1 MRETMTVAMRVG
13 ALLGLFLL
21 ALAPRT
27 ASAGAGSARA
37 KVRYVSA
44 KRAYIDA
51 GTVEGLRVGSALKIL
66 RKERTVGSCTVDQ
79 VGDHRASCPSAAGH
93 VGDQVAFDKVAPSPQ
108 SQPAVL
114 PSPPTARDL
123 NVAHQALSAA
133 ANELVDFHGTTGLRS
148 LTQGLP
154 AVTLTVSHDA
164 YVSTG
169 GQYQQ
174 ERLDL
179 SLNGVSIRWAG
190 FRAYAHITAVIA
202 TVRPDNQRFRPT
214 EIAQLY
220 VWETAFVSREVGRP
234 FVIGVG
240 RIAPYHTPGLSLL
253 DGAQLGWRNKDGNIE
268 AGVYGGTVPDSIA
281 LFPSN
286 HYTGGAYYS
295 HTIAHSPK
303 SKLRLLQ
310 HEGRLGLRGA
320 PDVGIGPQLELE
332 WAIQAAFGSR
342 VDIGAQ
348 VRGSIGAGDWHT
360 PRLEAA
366 RLHIALRPI
375 DSLRIIL
382 TGRYLG
388 PRPVDFDVFGTV
400 HYFLPSDQ
408 YFTTEHMV
416 HGTLDAIWDIRRWI
430 SLGIQAGADYDSQS
444 SNGREYFG
452 PELAFPT
459 VFGKAGGLSLGYR
472 EELGWYAGR
481 EANVQYSLMS
491 NPRFRVMAR
500 LSYFEDR
507 LGGGFSSPAQREL
520 GLFAMGEGRIVK
532 WFAIRASLLGRV
544 GVQSDSGGLSSP
556 VPSGLNAR
564 IDLIGSL

>member
-1 MRETMTVAMRVG
+1 MTTARAVLMLTL
-13 ALLGLFLL
+13 ALL
-21 ALAPRT
+21 PST
-27 ASAGAGSARA
+27 ASAAPARA
-37 KVRYVSA
+37 KIRFVSA
-44 KRAYIDA
+44 KRAYLDA
-51 GTVEGLRVGSALKIL
+51 GTVEGLRVGSAIKIL
-66 RKERTVGSCTVDQ
+66 RKERTVGGCSVDQ
-79 VGDHRASCPSAAGH
+79 VGDHLASCPTAAAR
-93 VGDQVAFDKVAPSPQ
+93 VGDQVAFDRVAPSAQ

-114 PSPPTARDL
+114 PPPPSARDL
-123 NVAHQALSAA
+123 DVAHQALSAA
-133 ANELVDFHGTTGLRS
+133 STELVDFHGTTGLRS

-190 FRAYAHITAVIA
+190 FRAYAHVTAVIA
-202 TVRPDNQRFRPT
+202 TVRPDTQRFRPT

-234 FVIGVG
+234 FVISVG
-240 RIAPYHTPGLSLL
+240 RIAPYHTPGLSLM
-253 DGAQLGWRNKDGNIE
+253 DGAQVGWRNHDGNVE

-295 HTIAHSPK
+295 HTIARSSK
-303 SKLRLLQ
+303 NKGAKLRLLQ

-348 VRGSIGAGDWHT
+348 VRGSIGAGDWGT

-366 RLHIALRPI
+366 RLHIALRPV
-375 DSLRIIL
+375 DSLRIIA

-388 PRPVDFDVFGTV
+388 PRPVDFDVFGTA
-400 HYFLPSDQ
+400 HYFVPSTQ
-408 YFTTEHMV
+408 YFTNEHMA

-430 SLGIQAGADYDSQS
+430 SLGLQAGADYDSQS
-444 SNGREYFG
+444 RNGRQYFG

-459 VFGKAGGLSLGYR
+459 VFGRAGGLSLGYR
-472 EELGWYAGR
+472 EEIGWYAGR

-507 LGGGFSSPAQREL
+507 LGGGFSTPAQREL

-532 WFAIRASLLGRV
+532 WFAIRASLLGRLA
-544 GVQSDSGGLSSP
+544 VQSDSGGLASP
-556 VPSGLNAR
+556 PPAGLNAR
-564 IDLIGSL
+564 LDLIGSL